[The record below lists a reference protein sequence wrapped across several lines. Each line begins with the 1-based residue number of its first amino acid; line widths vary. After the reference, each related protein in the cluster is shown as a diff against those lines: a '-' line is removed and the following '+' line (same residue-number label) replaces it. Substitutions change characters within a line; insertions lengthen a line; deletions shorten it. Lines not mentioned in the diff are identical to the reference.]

1 MLPQRPLVALVW
13 LSLLAG
19 TLVGCGAATPQTPA
33 AQSGPTAT
41 LGQPTQPVVTAAPAV
56 VANTTPSPDTS
67 PQAAT
72 ASVPTTVT
80 TALPTTLAV
89 ASETVAP
96 EMIKTLVAQLAQQI
110 SVDPAKITLVS
121 AEAVQ
126 WPDGS
131 LGCPKPDRMYP
142 QVITSGFRVLFAVAP
157 EGKTYAFH
165 GDAQSRFS
173 YCGNP
178 AK

>member
-56 VANTTPSPDTS
+56 VANPTPSPVAS
-67 PQAAT
+67 AEAT
-72 ASVPTTVT
+72 VTPVT
-80 TALPTTLAV
+80 TALPTTSSTMSQTV
-89 ASETVAP
+89 VAP

-121 AEAVQ
+121 AEAKE
-126 WPDGS
+126 WTDSS

-142 QVITSGFRVLFAVAP
+142 QVITSGFRVLLAA

-165 GDAQSRFS
+165 GDARSQFS
-173 YCGNP
+173 YCANP

>member
-1 MLPQRPLVALVW
+1 MSLQRPLIALVW
-13 LSLLAG
+13 LSFLAG

-41 LGQPTQPVVTAAPAV
+41 LGKPTQPVVTAVPAV
-56 VANTTPSPDTS
+56 VANPTPSP
-67 PQAAT
+67 AASSEAT
-72 ASVPTTVT
+72 VTPVT
-80 TALPTTLAV
+80 TALPTT
-89 ASETVAP
+89 SSTMSQTVAP
-96 EMIKTLVAQLAQQI
+96 ETIKTLVAQLAQQI

-131 LGCPKPDRMYP
+131 MGCPKPDRMYP
-142 QVITSGFRVLFAVAP
+142 QVITSGFRVLLAA

-173 YCGNP
+173 YCANP